1 MHSVLASSAIR
12 DPSKDAGSPSE
23 DAGLLS
29 VIPLDVRDPL
39 GPCWPRLALVG
50 PHLTSLR
57 GLMDPPG
64 SFSRES
70 VREPSNYEK
79 VDRFTRFRGPKLEA
93 VLTLELLVL
102 SYLTRNPVHRR
113 TSFRGG
119 HKPRRGFDGETIYLE
134 ARQTSST
141 VSWISDS
148 ILGTICSTQAWTI
161 DSAKL

>member
-1 MHSVLASSAIR
+1 
-12 DPSKDAGSPSE
+12 
-23 DAGLLS
+23 
-29 VIPLDVRDPL
+29 
-39 GPCWPRLALVG
+39 VG
-50 PHLTSLR
+50 
-57 GLMDPPG
+57 GMMG
-64 SFSRES
+64 
-70 VREPSNYEK
+70 
-79 VDRFTRFRGPKLEA
+79 FTRFRGPKLEA

-119 HKPRRGFDGETIYLE
+119 HQPRRGFDGETIYLE

-148 ILGTICSTQAWTI
+148 ILGTICSTQDLTI